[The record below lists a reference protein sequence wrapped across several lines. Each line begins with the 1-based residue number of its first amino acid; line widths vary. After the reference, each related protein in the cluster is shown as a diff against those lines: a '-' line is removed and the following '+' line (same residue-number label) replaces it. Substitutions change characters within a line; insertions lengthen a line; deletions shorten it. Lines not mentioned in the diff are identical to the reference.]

1 MEKRLKELLN
11 NAYAP
16 YSKFR
21 VSSIVEMKD
30 GANFVGVNVE
40 NASYGA
46 TICAERTAILQ
57 AISNGYKKGDF
68 KTLYL
73 TTSSEDF
80 VFPCNI
86 CRQVMV
92 EFFEN
97 DTEIVLITGEK
108 EKKYKFSELVTYT
121 FSSEDLKWNQDLYH

>member
-121 FSSEDLKWNQDLYH
+121 FSSEDLK

>member
-1 MEKRLKELLN
+1 MKEKLRELLN

-16 YSKFR
+16 YSNFK
-21 VSSIVEMKD
+21 VASIVLMKD
-30 GANFVGVNVE
+30 GNIFNGVNVE

-57 AISNGYKKGDF
+57 AIASGYKKGDF
-68 KTLYL
+68 KAIYL
-73 TTSSEDF
+73 TTSSERA

-92 EFFEN
+92 EFFED
-97 DTEIVLITGEK
+97 DTEIILVNGDT
-108 EKKYKFSELVTYT
+108 EKKYKFSELVVHT
-121 FSSEDLKWNQDLYH
+121 FSSEDLK